1 MSSPT
6 SVLKSAHGAV
16 LKNLSLLSVR
26 RAPVLPRGMSG
37 AASLRP
43 CADATIPASPA
54 GRVVASLAAA
64 FFLILKSAH
73 GAVLQL
79 WQIRTVCGFA
89 FLFALPCLA
98 EEGARNVV
106 MLDVASG
113 GLLGALATAVIVW
126 LNNQRKRDAEA
137 DRQPPLGEDVARNF
151 VMKEEFTRC
160 QTTCRKDIADIRDKL
175 ADIDKKAEERSRG
188 THARIDKIYIAQ
200 EQTNKALST
209 LTGIMV
215 GKGLAPFHPVLPDN
229 IVTEK

>member
-1 MSSPT
+1 VRWRDPAGVPGWPSLPGCGIPRIFQIRTRCGFAVWFFTPPVFCPAARSFAGR
-6 SVLKSAHGAV
+6 SAAAAAV
-16 LKNLSLLSVR
+16 
-26 RAPVLPRGMSG
+26 RG
-37 AASLRP
+37 
-43 CADATIPASPA
+43 CCTIPASPA

-126 LNNQRKRDAEA
+126 LNNHRKRDAPRRSA
-137 DRQPPLGEDVARNF
+137 SRPWAR
-151 VMKEEFTRC
+151 MSPET
-160 QTTCRKDIADIRDKL
+160 
-175 ADIDKKAEERSRG
+175 S
-188 THARIDKIYIAQ
+188 
-200 EQTNKALST
+200 
-209 LTGIMV
+209 
-215 GKGLAPFHPVLPDN
+215 
-229 IVTEK
+229 

>member
-1 MSSPT
+1 
-6 SVLKSAHGAV
+6 
-16 LKNLSLLSVR
+16 
-26 RAPVLPRGMSG
+26 MSG

-54 GRVVASLAAA
+54 GWVVASLAAA

-175 ADIDKKAEERSRG
+175 ADIDKKAEDRARG

-200 EQTNKALST
+200 EQTNKALGT
-209 LTGIMV
+209 LTGIMI
-215 GKGLAPFHPVLPDN
+215 GKGLAPAHPVLPSAT
-229 IVTEK
+229 ITTEE